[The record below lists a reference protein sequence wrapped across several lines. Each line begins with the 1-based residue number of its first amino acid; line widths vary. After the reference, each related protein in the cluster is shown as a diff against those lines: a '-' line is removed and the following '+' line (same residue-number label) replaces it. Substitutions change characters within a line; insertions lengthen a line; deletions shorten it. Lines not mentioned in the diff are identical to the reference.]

1 MRKKNNLFTIL
12 LVLIGFVS
20 QAQET
25 TSELLG
31 IVSGTGL
38 LNGATVTALHVP
50 TGTKYSTTTRKDG
63 RYNIANMRIGGPYTV
78 TATNVGYKEQKQE
91 EVFLTLGNAYKSDF
105 VLVTNEASLTEVVVS
120 TKGKADKVFSR
131 SRTGSAEIITRQQI
145 DRLPTTNRS
154 IADYTRL
161 TPTANGNSF
170 AGRSS
175 AFNNLTVNGASFNN
189 TFGLSG
195 SLGGQTNSQPFSID
209 ALEQIQVNVAPYD
222 VTLGSF
228 TGAGINA
235 VTKSGTNEIKG
246 SVYYFTKT
254 PGLTGLKVASLKVP
268 RQEFD
273 FQNRGANIGGAII
286 KNKLFFFVSGEQ
298 ERISNPATSRIAS
311 RGGAA
316 SGPIVSGASGEAL
329 DQLSAF
335 LISRFNYNPG
345 AYENYNYETKSDKI
359 TARLDYN
366 INSKNTFNINYYYLK
381 SSRNI
386 APSNSGAP
394 TNGRSA
400 SITGMP
406 FFSSSY
412 IINNNFNIV
421 MAELNTKFSNK
432 LSNKLQVG
440 YNSLRDFR
448 SSPGGI
454 FPMVDIQNGAGA
466 AFTSFGYEPFTANNQ
481 LNTDTWQ
488 FNDIVTLYA
497 GKHTF
502 NFGTQNTYNKFL
514 NGFAPNYF
522 GNYRFAN
529 VDDFYANVNNG
540 TPNSI
545 RYAFQHSARKGGEF
559 PFAQLR
565 SLQLGFFAQDKWN
578 ISKNFTLTMGLRA
591 DIPIFEQNF
600 STNANADALSFRNGV
615 RIQTG
620 KAPTTQVLWSPR
632 VGFNWDVK
640 GDKTFQLRGGAGVFA
655 GPPPFVWLSN
665 QASNNGVDFGSYAI
679 VPGQNDILASDPR
692 FIFNSDVAA
701 NIPSNALSNTS
712 YNLAVTDAMFKF
724 PQLFRANLAADFK
737 LPFDITATV
746 EGIFNKDINA
756 VYHQNINLPTT
767 GTALNG
773 FDNRIRYTRPQIYFN
788 TPANATNA
796 SPNITDAIL
805 MRNTSKG
812 YTYNATLQLQRN
824 VKNLY
829 TMIAYSYGD
838 SRSVNDGGSI
848 AQSIWRDRSVDGD
861 PNANVTSFSNFYQP
875 HRVVSAAAYR
885 FEYAKYFATSFG
897 FTFESANG
905 QTASYLYGNTPN
917 NFPTT
922 GTRIQNAGADL
933 NNDGLANDLI
943 YVPAARDEIILE
955 RQGGTSAV
963 ADPRTP
969 DQQWEQLDAY
979 INQDP
984 YLSKRRGKYAE
995 RNGLLTPFYTRMDF
1009 NFTQDFIVKVAGKN
1023 NTLRFTMDIFNFT
1036 NLLNR
1041 NWGIFRTTNR
1051 TALLNFLR
1059 METAGPNAGK
1069 PVFNFPY
1076 LDAANRIPLSSTF
1089 QNSTGQGSRFQVQMG
1104 VRYIFN

>member
-1 MRKKNNLFTIL
+1 M
-12 LVLIGFVS
+12 GFVS

-273 FQNRGANIGGAII
+273 FQNRGATIGGAII

-448 SSPGGI
+448 SSPGGV

-578 ISKNFTLTMGLRA
+578 MSKNFTLTLGIRA

-600 STNANADALSFRNGV
+600 STNANADALSFRDGV

-788 TPANATNA
+788 TPRNATNA

-1041 NWGIFRTTNR
+1041 NWGIFKTTNR